1 MEKSSTRTQ
10 VHVRIPDEL
19 LAQMDANAT
28 LLGVDRSAVMQTAIA
43 QYLEQPE
50 HIPIQ
55 LRFADIER
63 RIYDL
68 ELIVRSQPK
77 RKISSELG
85 RTDGKQ
91 A

>member
-1 MEKSSTRTQ
+1 MVKSSTRTQ

-19 LAQMDANAT
+19 LGQMDANAA

-43 QYLEQPE
+43 KYLEQPE

-77 RKISSELG
+77 RKTRSELG